1 MHDTW
6 REIVEG
12 IYAPYT
18 HGVYVRDKYLK
29 NILGKEYIESDR
41 YRGQKKRQ

>member
-12 IYAPYT
+12 IYAPYP

-29 NILGKEYIESDR
+29 DVLGKEYIESDGDR
-41 YRGQKKRQ
+41 SQKK